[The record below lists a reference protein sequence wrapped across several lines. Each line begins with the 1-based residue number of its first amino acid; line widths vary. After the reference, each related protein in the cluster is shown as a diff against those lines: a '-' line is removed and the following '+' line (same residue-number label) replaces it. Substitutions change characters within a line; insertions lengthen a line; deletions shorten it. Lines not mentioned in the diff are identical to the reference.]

1 MPMPTMNNQE
11 TNMFTRSIRTL
22 VAAACCVAALQASA
36 QTPLKI
42 GFLGTFSGPIG
53 PIGNDQYDGFM
64 LAVEQRG
71 GKLGGVP
78 VQILKEDDQFK
89 PDVAAQL
96 VQKLIERDN
105 VPIITGLTGSN
116 IIMAVAAP
124 IIEKQVFLIGTNA
137 GPSPLAGKLCS
148 PLQYIVSFQVDALT
162 ESVGK
167 YAADKGYKKV
177 FLLAPNYQAGKD
189 MLGGFKR
196 FYKGPVQEELYTP
209 LNQLDFSAEISQIA
223 ASKPDAVFVFYPG
236 ALGVNFVRQY
246 QQAGLL
252 KTIPL
257 LSTGTV
263 DGTSIPA
270 LKETALGVM
279 SGHIW
284 APDVDN
290 AASRQ
295 FVEAFEAKYK
305 RIPSNIAAQS
315 YDGALLLD
323 SAIAKVKGNVAD
335 KPAFAAA
342 LKAADFKSVR
352 GNFRFNNNNFPVQDM
367 RMFEVANDAK
377 GRVSLKTVAVPLK
390 NHEDAYHAQCA
401 LK

>member
-1 MPMPTMNNQE
+1 
-11 TNMFTRSIRTL
+11 MFSRSLRVL
-22 VAAACCVAALQASA
+22 VAAMGCVAALHASA

-53 PIGNDQYDGFM
+53 TIGQDQYDAFM

-71 GKLGGVP
+71 GKLGGTP

-89 PDVAAQL
+89 PEVATQI

-105 VPIITGLTGSN
+105 VPIITGFTGSN

-137 GPSPLAGKLCS
+137 GPSPLAGKACS
-148 PLQYIVSFQVDALT
+148 PFQYVVSFQVDALA
-162 ESVGK
+162 ENVGK
-167 YAADKGYKKV
+167 YAADKGYKKA

-196 FYKGPVQEELYTP
+196 YYKGSVQEEIYTP
-209 LNQLDFSAEISQIA
+209 LSQLDFSTEISQIA
-223 ASKPDAVFVFYPG
+223 SNKPDAVFVFYPG

-257 LSTGTV
+257 LSTGTI

-270 LKETALGVM
+270 LKETALGAL

-290 AASRQ
+290 ASSRQ

-305 RIPSNIAAQS
+305 RIPSNIAAQG

-352 GNFRFNNNNFPVQDM
+352 GTFRFNNNNFPIQDM

-377 GRVSLKTVAVPLK
+377 GRVSLRTIATPLK
-390 NHEDAYHAQCA
+390 NHEDAYHAECA

>member
-1 MPMPTMNNQE
+1 
-11 TNMFTRSIRTL
+11 MFSRSLRVL
-22 VAAACCVAALQASA
+22 VAAMGCVAALHAGA

-53 PIGNDQYDGFM
+53 TIGQDQYDAFM

-71 GKLGGVP
+71 GKLGGIP

-89 PDVAAQL
+89 PEVATQI

-105 VPIITGLTGSN
+105 VSIITGLTGSN

-137 GPSPLAGKLCS
+137 GPSPLAGKACS
-148 PLQYIVSFQVDALT
+148 PFQYVVSFQVDALA
-162 ESVGK
+162 ENVGK
-167 YAADKGYKKV
+167 YAADKGYKKA

-196 FYKGPVQEELYTP
+196 YYKGIVQEELYTP
-209 LNQLDFSAEISQIA
+209 LSQLDFSTEISQIA
-223 ASKPDAVFVFYPG
+223 SNKPDAVFVFYPG

-257 LSTGTV
+257 LSTGTI

-270 LKETALGVM
+270 LKETALGAL

-290 AASRQ
+290 ASSRQ

-305 RIPSNIAAQS
+305 RIPSNIAAQG

-352 GNFRFNNNNFPVQDM
+352 GTFRFNNNNFPIQDM

-377 GRVSLKTVAVPLK
+377 GRVSLKTIATPLK
-390 NHEDAYHAQCA
+390 NHEDAYHAECA

>member
-1 MPMPTMNNQE
+1 
-11 TNMFTRSIRTL
+11 MFSRSLRVL
-22 VAAACCVAALQASA
+22 VAAMGCVAALHAGA

-53 PIGNDQYDGFM
+53 TIGQDQYDAFM

-71 GKLGGVP
+71 GKLGGTP

-89 PDVAAQL
+89 PEVATQI

-105 VPIITGLTGSN
+105 VPIITGFTGSN

-137 GPSPLAGKLCS
+137 GPSPLAGKACS
-148 PLQYIVSFQVDALT
+148 PFQYVVSFQVDALA
-162 ESVGK
+162 ENVGK
-167 YAADKGYKKV
+167 YAADKGYKKA

-196 FYKGPVQEELYTP
+196 YYKGSVQEEIYTP
-209 LNQLDFSAEISQIA
+209 LSQLDFSTEISQIA
-223 ASKPDAVFVFYPG
+223 SNKPDAVFVFYPG

-257 LSTGTV
+257 LSTGTI

-270 LKETALGVM
+270 LKETALGAL

-290 AASRQ
+290 ASSRQ

-305 RIPSNIAAQS
+305 RIPSNIAAQG

-352 GNFRFNNNNFPVQDM
+352 GTFRFNNNNFPIQDM

-377 GRVSLKTVAVPLK
+377 GRVSLKTIATPLK
-390 NHEDAYHAQCA
+390 NHEDAYHAECA

>member
-1 MPMPTMNNQE
+1 
-11 TNMFTRSIRTL
+11 MFTRSLRIF
-22 VAAACCVAALQASA
+22 VASLGCLAALHASA

-53 PIGNDQYDGFM
+53 TLGQDQYDAFM
-64 LAVEQRG
+64 LAIEQRG
-71 GKLGGVP
+71 GKLGGTP

-89 PDVAAQL
+89 PEVATQL

-105 VPIITGLTGSN
+105 VPIITGFTGSN

-137 GPSPLAGKLCS
+137 GPSPLAGKACS
-148 PLQYIVSFQVDALT
+148 PFQYVVSFQVDALA
-162 ESVGK
+162 ENVGK
-167 YAADKGYKKV
+167 YAADKGYRKA

-196 FYKGPVQEELYTP
+196 YYKGAVLEEIYTP
-209 LNQLDFSAEISQIA
+209 LSQLDFSTEISQIA

-236 ALGVNFVRQY
+236 AFGVNFVRQY
-246 QQAGLL
+246 QLAGLM

-257 LSTGTV
+257 LSTGTL
-263 DGTSIPA
+263 DGTGIPA
-270 LKETALGVM
+270 LKETALGAL
-279 SGHIW
+279 SGHVW
-284 APDVDN
+284 GPDVDN
-290 AASRQ
+290 PVSRQ
-295 FVEAFEAKYK
+295 FVEAFEARYK
-305 RIPSNIAAQS
+305 RIPSNIAAQA

-323 SAIAKVKGNVAD
+323 SAIAKVKGDVTN

-352 GNFRFNNNNFPVQDM
+352 GSFRFNNNNFPIQDF

-377 GRVSLKTVAVPLK
+377 GRVSLKTIAIPLK
-390 NHEDAYHAQCA
+390 NHEDAYHAECA

>member
-1 MPMPTMNNQE
+1 
-11 TNMFTRSIRTL
+11 MFTRSIRTL
-22 VAAACCVAALQASA
+22 VAAACCVAALHAGA
-36 QTPLKI
+36 QTPVKI

-89 PDVAAQL
+89 PDVASQL

-148 PLQYIVSFQVDALT
+148 PFQYIVSFQVDALT

-196 FYKGPVQEELYTP
+196 YYKGGVQEELYTP

-323 SAIAKVKGNVAD
+323 SALAKVKGNVAD

-390 NHEDAYHAQCA
+390 NHEDSYHTQCA

>member
-1 MPMPTMNNQE
+1 MPMPAINDQE
-11 TNMFTRSIRTL
+11 THMFTRSIRTL
-22 VAAACCVAALQASA
+22 FAAACCVAALQAGA
-36 QTPLKI
+36 QTPVKI

-53 PIGNDQYDGFM
+53 NDQYDAFM

-89 PDVAAQL
+89 PDVASQL

-148 PLQYIVSFQVDALT
+148 PFQYIVSFQVDALT

-177 FLLAPNYQAGKD
+177 FLMAPNYQAGKD

-323 SAIAKVKGNVAD
+323 SALAKVKGNVAD

-377 GRVSLKTVAVPLK
+377 GRVSLKTVATPLK
-390 NHEDAYHAQCA
+390 NHEDTYHTQCA

>member
-1 MPMPTMNNQE
+1 
-11 TNMFTRSIRTL
+11 MFTRSIRTL
-22 VAAACCVAALQASA
+22 FAAACCVAALQAGA
-36 QTPLKI
+36 QTPVKI

-53 PIGNDQYDGFM
+53 NDQYDAFM

-89 PDVAAQL
+89 PDVASQL

-148 PLQYIVSFQVDALT
+148 PFQYIVSFQVDALT

-177 FLLAPNYQAGKD
+177 FLMAPNYQAGKD

-323 SAIAKVKGNVAD
+323 SALAKVKGNVAD

-377 GRVSLKTVAVPLK
+377 GRVSLKTVATPLK
-390 NHEDAYHAQCA
+390 NHEDTYHTQCA

>member
-1 MPMPTMNNQE
+1 
-11 TNMFTRSIRTL
+11 MFSRSLRVL
-22 VAAACCVAALQASA
+22 VAAMGCVAALHASA

-53 PIGNDQYDGFM
+53 TIGQDQYDAFM

-71 GKLGGVP
+71 GKLGGTP

-89 PDVAAQL
+89 PEVATQI

-105 VPIITGLTGSN
+105 VPIITGFTGSN

-137 GPSPLAGKLCS
+137 GPSPLAGKACS
-148 PLQYIVSFQVDALT
+148 PFQYVVSFQVDALA
-162 ESVGK
+162 ENVGK
-167 YAADKGYKKV
+167 YAADKGYKKA

-196 FYKGPVQEELYTP
+196 YYKGIVQEELYTP
-209 LNQLDFSAEISQIA
+209 LSQLDFSTEISQIA
-223 ASKPDAVFVFYPG
+223 SNKPDAVFVFYPG

-257 LSTGTV
+257 LSTGTI

-270 LKETALGVM
+270 LKETALGAL

-290 AASRQ
+290 ASSRQ

-305 RIPSNIAAQS
+305 RIPSNIAAQG

-352 GNFRFNNNNFPVQDM
+352 GTFRFNNNNFPIQDM

-377 GRVSLKTVAVPLK
+377 GRVSLKTIATPLK
-390 NHEDAYHAQCA
+390 NHEDAYHAECA

>member
-1 MPMPTMNNQE
+1 
-11 TNMFTRSIRTL
+11 MFTRSLRVL
-22 VAAACCVAALQASA
+22 VAAMGCLAALHANA

-53 PIGNDQYDGFM
+53 TIGQDQYDAFM
-64 LAVEQRG
+64 LAIEQRG

-89 PDVAAQL
+89 PEVATQL

-105 VPIITGLTGSN
+105 VPIITGFTGSN

-137 GPSPLAGKLCS
+137 GPSPLAGKACS
-148 PLQYIVSFQVDALT
+148 PFQYVVSFQVDALA
-162 ESVGK
+162 ENVGK
-167 YAADKGYKKV
+167 YAADKGFKKA

-196 FYKGPVQEELYTP
+196 YYKGAVLEEIYTP
-209 LNQLDFSAEISQIA
+209 LSQLDFSTEISQIA
-223 ASKPDAVFVFYPG
+223 SSKPDAVFVFYPG
-236 ALGVNFVRQY
+236 AFGVNFVRQY
-246 QQAGLL
+246 QLAGLM

-257 LSTGTV
+257 LSTGTL
-263 DGTSIPA
+263 DGTGIPA
-270 LKETALGVM
+270 LKETALGAL
-279 SGHIW
+279 SGHVW
-284 APDVDN
+284 GPDVDN
-290 AASRQ
+290 PVSRQ
-295 FVEAFEAKYK
+295 FVEAFEARYK
-305 RIPSNIAAQS
+305 RIPSNIAAQG

-323 SAIAKVKGNVAD
+323 SAIAKVKGDVSN

-377 GRVSLKTVAVPLK
+377 GRVSLKTIAIPLK
-390 NHEDAYHAQCA
+390 NHEDAYHAECA

>member
-1 MPMPTMNNQE
+1 
-11 TNMFTRSIRTL
+11 MFSRSLRVL
-22 VAAACCVAALQASA
+22 VAAMGCVAALHASA

-53 PIGNDQYDGFM
+53 TIGQDQYDAFM

-71 GKLGGVP
+71 GKLGGTP

-89 PDVAAQL
+89 PEVATQI

-105 VPIITGLTGSN
+105 VPIITGFTGSN

-137 GPSPLAGKLCS
+137 GPSPLAGKACS
-148 PLQYIVSFQVDALT
+148 PFQYVVSFQVDALA
-162 ESVGK
+162 ENVGK
-167 YAADKGYKKV
+167 YAADKGYKKA

-196 FYKGPVQEELYTP
+196 YYKGSVQEEIYTP
-209 LNQLDFSAEISQIA
+209 LSQLDFSTEISQIA
-223 ASKPDAVFVFYPG
+223 SNKPDAVFVFYPG

-257 LSTGTV
+257 LSTGTI

-270 LKETALGVM
+270 LKETALGAL

-290 AASRQ
+290 ASSRQ

-305 RIPSNIAAQS
+305 RIPSNIAAQG

-352 GNFRFNNNNFPVQDM
+352 GTFRFNNNNFPIQDM

-377 GRVSLKTVAVPLK
+377 GRVSLKTIATPLK
-390 NHEDAYHAQCA
+390 NHEDAYHAECA

>member
-1 MPMPTMNNQE
+1 
-11 TNMFTRSIRTL
+11 MFTRSLRIF
-22 VAAACCVAALQASA
+22 VASLGCLAALHASA

-53 PIGNDQYDGFM
+53 TLGQDQYDAFM
-64 LAVEQRG
+64 LAIEQRG
-71 GKLGGVP
+71 GKLGGTP

-89 PDVAAQL
+89 PEVATQL

-105 VPIITGLTGSN
+105 VPIITGFTGSN

-137 GPSPLAGKLCS
+137 GPSPLAGKACS
-148 PLQYIVSFQVDALT
+148 PFQYVVSFQVDALA
-162 ESVGK
+162 ENVGK
-167 YAADKGYKKV
+167 YAADKGYRKA

-196 FYKGPVQEELYTP
+196 YYKGAVLEEIYTP
-209 LNQLDFSAEISQIA
+209 LSQLDFSTEISQIA

-236 ALGVNFVRQY
+236 AFGVNFVRQY
-246 QQAGLL
+246 QLAGLM

-257 LSTGTV
+257 LSTGTL
-263 DGTSIPA
+263 DGTGIPA
-270 LKETALGVM
+270 LKETALGAL
-279 SGHIW
+279 SGHVW
-284 APDVDN
+284 GPDVDN
-290 AASRQ
+290 PVSRQ
-295 FVEAFEAKYK
+295 FVEAFEARYK
-305 RIPSNIAAQS
+305 RIPSNIAAQA

-323 SAIAKVKGNVAD
+323 SAIAKVKGDVTN
-335 KPAFAAA
+335 KSAFAAA

-352 GNFRFNNNNFPVQDM
+352 GSFRFNNNNFPIQDF

-377 GRVSLKTVAVPLK
+377 GRVSLKTIAIPLK
-390 NHEDAYHAQCA
+390 NHEDAYHAECA

>member
-1 MPMPTMNNQE
+1 
-11 TNMFTRSIRTL
+11 MFSRSLRVL
-22 VAAACCVAALQASA
+22 VAAMGCVAALHASA

-53 PIGNDQYDGFM
+53 TIGQDQYDAFM

-71 GKLGGVP
+71 GKLGGIP

-89 PDVAAQL
+89 PEVATQI

-137 GPSPLAGKLCS
+137 GPSPLAGKACS
-148 PLQYIVSFQVDALT
+148 PFQYVVSFQVDALA
-162 ESVGK
+162 ENVGK
-167 YAADKGYKKV
+167 YAADKGYKKA

-196 FYKGPVQEELYTP
+196 YYKGIVQEELYTP
-209 LNQLDFSAEISQIA
+209 LSQLDFSTEISQIA
-223 ASKPDAVFVFYPG
+223 SNKPDAVFVFYPG

-257 LSTGTV
+257 LSTGTI

-270 LKETALGVM
+270 LKETALGAL

-290 AASRQ
+290 ASSRQ

-305 RIPSNIAAQS
+305 RIPSNIAAQG

-323 SAIAKVKGNVAD
+323 SAIAKVKGDVAN

-352 GNFRFNNNNFPVQDM
+352 GSFRFNNNNFPIQDM

-377 GRVSLKTVAVPLK
+377 GRVSLKTIATPLK
-390 NHEDAYHAQCA
+390 NHEDAYHAECA

>member
-1 MPMPTMNNQE
+1 
-11 TNMFTRSIRTL
+11 MFTRSIRTL
-22 VAAACCVAALQASA
+22 VAAACCVAALQAGA

-89 PDVAAQL
+89 PDVASQL

-148 PLQYIVSFQVDALT
+148 PFQYIVSFQVDALT

-167 YAADKGYKKV
+167 YAADRGYKKV

-323 SAIAKVKGNVAD
+323 SALAKVKGNVAD

-377 GRVSLKTVAVPLK
+377 GRVSLKTVAIPLK
-390 NHEDAYHAQCA
+390 NHEDSYHAQCA

>member
-1 MPMPTMNNQE
+1 
-11 TNMFTRSIRTL
+11 MFTRSLRAL
-22 VAAACCVAALQASA
+22 VATMGCAAALHAGA
-36 QTPLKI
+36 QTPVKI

-53 PIGNDQYDGFM
+53 SIGQDQYDGFA

-71 GKLGGVP
+71 GKLGGTP

-89 PDVAAQL
+89 PEVATQL
-96 VQKLIERDN
+96 VQKLIDRDG
-105 VPIITGLTGSN
+105 VAIITGLTGSN

-124 IIEKQVFLIGTNA
+124 ILEKQVFLIGSNA
-137 GPSPLAGKLCS
+137 GPSPLAGKSCS
-148 PLQYIVSFQVDALT
+148 PFQYIVSFQVDALT
-162 ESVGK
+162 EGVGK
-167 YAADKGYKKV
+167 YAVDKGYKKV
-177 FLLAPNYQAGKD
+177 FILAPNYQAGKD

-196 FYKGPVQEELYTP
+196 YYKGTVQEELYTP
-209 LNQLDFSAEISQIA
+209 LTQLDFSAEISQIA

-279 SGHIW
+279 SGHMW
-284 APDVDN
+284 APDIDN
-290 AASRQ
+290 PVNRQ
-295 FVEAFEAKYK
+295 FVEAFETKYK
-305 RIPSNIAAQS
+305 RIPSNAAAMG
-315 YDGALLLD
+315 YDSALLLD

-335 KPAFAAA
+335 KPAFSAA

-352 GNFRFNNNNFPVQDM
+352 GSFRFNNNNFPIQDM

-377 GRVSLKTVAVPLK
+377 GRVSLKTVATPLK
-390 NHEDAYHAQCA
+390 DHADAYHSQCA

>member
-1 MPMPTMNNQE
+1 
-11 TNMFTRSIRTL
+11 MFTRSIRTL
-22 VAAACCVAALQASA
+22 VAAACCVAALQAGA

-89 PDVAAQL
+89 PDVASQL

-148 PLQYIVSFQVDALT
+148 PFQYIVSFQVDALT

-167 YAADKGYKKV
+167 YAADRGYKKV

-377 GRVSLKTVAVPLK
+377 GRVSLKTVAIPLK
-390 NHEDAYHAQCA
+390 NHEDSYHAQCA